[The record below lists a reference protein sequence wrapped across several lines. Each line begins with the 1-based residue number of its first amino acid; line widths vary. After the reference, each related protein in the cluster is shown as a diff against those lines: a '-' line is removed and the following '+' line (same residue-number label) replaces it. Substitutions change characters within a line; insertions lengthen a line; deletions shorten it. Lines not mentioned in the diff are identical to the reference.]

1 MQFPANQNKTSNKL
15 KNPLPK
21 KKNKPS
27 KKRWVLAIVAVVAFF
42 VLAAG
47 GLFVFK
53 TYQSLKK
60 VVSSKSEI
68 TAAGL
73 KGDLDL
79 ASLKGE
85 GEGRVNVLL
94 LGKGDQGHAGEGLTD
109 TMMVASIDPKT
120 KDVVMISLPRD
131 LYVKIPGYWWSKIN
145 AAHAFAEQDKQ
156 GSGPEVAK
164 AVVSDVIGQ
173 PIHYFIRVDF
183 TGLKQ
188 GVDTLSGI
196 DIYNQSDLNDP
207 DYPCDKNESW
217 SCGFKLKAG
226 FYHMDGTTALK
237 YARCRKGN
245 CGDDFGRASRQQ
257 SVAVAMRDQA
267 LKLGNILNPAK
278 VSDLISNIGDH
289 LKTDLSVE
297 EIKRLVEIAKKVDS
311 NKIKNKV
318 IDGQNEGL
326 VKTSNVGEASV
337 VVPYAGV
344 GNYKAIRAFVAS
356 YLLDG
361 YVQSEAARVE
371 IQSSGAKPG
380 AVYALSTRLKSL
392 GYDVVKTSYES
403 NAQQATRAIDY
414 TSGAKPY
421 TAKYLEKRLGASI
434 SQENRQN
441 GQSSDII
448 IILGNDYEPKDS
460 N

>member
-1 MQFPANQNKTSNKL
+1 MSL
-15 KNPLPK
+15 SPK
-21 KKNKPS
+21 KPEAPKDSAKPKS
-27 KKRWVLAIVAVVAFF
+27 KKKVKSQKKRWALTIAGIILAGLLAYGGFF
-42 VLAAG
+42 A
-47 GLFVFK
+47 FK
-53 TYQSLKK
+53 TYNSLKK
-60 VVSSKSEI
+60 VVSTKSDI

-79 ASLKGE
+79 TALKGE
-85 GEGRVNVLL
+85 GEGRVNILL
-94 LGKGDQGHAGEGLTD
+94 LGEGDQGHAGEGLTD

-120 KDVVMISLPRD
+120 KDIVMISLPRD

-145 AAHAFAEQDKQ
+145 AAHAFAEQDKT

-173 PIHYFIRVDF
+173 PIHYFVRVDF

-196 DIYNQSDLNDP
+196 DIYNQNDLNDP

-245 CGDDFGRASRQQ
+245 CGDDFGRAARQQ

-278 VSDLISNIGDH
+278 VSDLITNIGNH
-289 LKTDLSVE
+289 LKTDLSIE

-318 IDGQNEGL
+318 IDGQNENL

-337 VVPYAGV
+337 VVPLAGV
-344 GNYKAIRAFVAS
+344 GNYRAIRAFVSS
-356 YLLDG
+356 YFLDG
-361 YVQSEAARVE
+361 YVQSEAASVE
-371 IQSSGAKPG
+371 IRSSGAKPG
-380 AVYALSTRLKSL
+380 AVYALSSRLKSL
-392 GYDVVKTSYES
+392 GYNVVKTSS
-403 NAQQATRAIDY
+403 DSANPSATKIIDY
-414 TSGAKPY
+414 TSGNKPY
-421 TAKYLEKRLGASI
+421 TIKYLEKRLGINSAK
-434 SQENRQN
+434 ENRQN
-441 GQSSDII
+441 SQSSDII

>member
-1 MQFPANQNKTSNKL
+1 MVLDKTPHD
-15 KNPLPK
+15 KNPQAGNTK
-21 KKNKPS
+21 KS
-27 KKRWVLAIVAVVAFF
+27 RRLRKRFIKFGIFLLLILLF
-42 VLAAG
+42 AG
-47 GLFVFK
+47 GFFVFK
-53 TYQSLKK
+53 SYLSLKK
-60 VVSSKSEI
+60 IVKDKSEI
-68 TAAGL
+68 SAVGL

-79 ASLKGE
+79 NNLKGE

-94 LGKGDQGHAGEGLTD
+94 LGVGDQGHAGELLTD
-109 TMMVASIDPKT
+109 TMIVASLDPKT
-120 KDVVMISLPRD
+120 KDVVLISLPRD

-145 AAHAFAEQDKQ
+145 SAHAFAEQDKE

-173 PIHYFIRVDF
+173 PINYFVRVDF
-183 TGLKQ
+183 TGLKK

-196 DIYNQSDLNDP
+196 DLYNQTDLYDP
-207 DYPCDKNESW
+207 DYPCERNEGW

-226 FYHMDGTTALK
+226 YYHMDGSTALK

-245 CGDDFGRASRQQ
+245 CGDDFGRSARQQ

-278 VSDLISNIGDH
+278 VSELISNVGDH
-289 LKTDLSVE
+289 LKTDLSIEEVKKFVE
-297 EIKRLVEIAKKVDS
+297 LSKKIDS

-318 IDGQNEGL
+318 IDGQNENL

-337 VVPYAGV
+337 VVPVAGV

-361 YVQSEAARVE
+361 YVQSEQASVE

-380 AVYALSTRLKSL
+380 AIYALSSRLKSL
-392 GYDVVKTSYES
+392 GYNVAKTSTS
-403 NAQQATRAIDY
+403 PGLSAQTRLIDN
-414 TSGAKPY
+414 SGSSKPY
-421 TAKYLEKRLGASI
+421 TIKYLEKRLGVNS
-434 SQENRQN
+434 SKENKQN

>member
-1 MQFPANQNKTSNKL
+1 MPFSKKT
-15 KNPLPK
+15 PK
-21 KKNKPS
+21 HSLAPDAKRSVKS
-27 KKRWVLAIVAVVAFF
+27 KKRLAKRWALGIILFFMVALISF
-42 VLAAG
+42 G
-47 GLFVFK
+47 GFFVFK

-60 VVSSKSEI
+60 VVKDKKEI

-79 ASLKGE
+79 SNLKGE
-85 GEGRVNVLL
+85 GEGRVNILM
-94 LGKGDQGHAGEGLTD
+94 LGVGDQGHAGELLTD

-145 AAHAFAEQDKQ
+145 AAHAFAEQDKI

-173 PIHYFIRVDF
+173 PIHYFVRVDF

-196 DIYNQSDLNDP
+196 DIYNQHDLYDP

-226 FYHMDGTTALK
+226 FYHMDGMTALK

-278 VSDLISNIGDH
+278 VSELISIVGDH
-289 LKTDLSVE
+289 LKTDLSID
-297 EIKRLVEIAKKVDS
+297 EIKRLVEIAKKIDS
-311 NKIKNKV
+311 NTIKNKV
-318 IDGQNEGL
+318 VDGQTENL
-326 VKTSNVGEASV
+326 VKTSNIGEASV
-337 VVPYAGV
+337 VVPIAGV
-344 GNYKAIRAFVAS
+344 GNYKAIRSFVAS
-356 YLLDG
+356 YFLDG
-361 YVQSEAARVE
+361 YVQSESAKVE
-371 IQSSGAKPG
+371 IKSSGAKPG
-380 AVYALSTRLKSL
+380 AIFALSKRLESL
-392 GYDVVKTSYES
+392 GYNVVKTSYDS
-403 NAQQATRAIDY
+403 SAPAPTKIIDY
-414 TSGAKPY
+414 TSGSKPY
-421 TAKYLEKRLGASI
+421 TLKYLEKRLGVTKVG
-434 SQENRQN
+434 ENRQN

>member
-1 MQFPANQNKTSNKL
+1 MRLPNKENEIPKNLQKPKPNK
-15 KNPLPK
+15 KA
-21 KKNKPS
+21 KPH
-27 KKRWVLAIVAVVAFF
+27 KKRWALGFVAFVSLAI
-42 VLAAG
+42 LILG
-47 GLFVFK
+47 GTFLFR

-60 VVSSKSEI
+60 VVSTKSDI

-79 ASLKGE
+79 ATLKGE
-85 GEGRVNVLL
+85 GEGRVNILL
-94 LGKGDQGHAGEGLTD
+94 LGEGDQGHAGEGLTD

-145 AAHAFAEQDKQ
+145 SAHAFAEQDKD

-173 PIHYFIRVDF
+173 PIHYFVRVDF

-196 DIYNQSDLNDP
+196 DIYNRSDLNDP

-245 CGDDFGRASRQQ
+245 CGDDFGRAERQQ

-267 LKLGNILNPAK
+267 LKLGNILNPTK
-278 VSDLISNIGDH
+278 VSDLITNIGNH
-289 LKTDLSVE
+289 LKTDLSFE
-297 EIKRLVEIAKKVDS
+297 EIRRLVEIAKKIDS

-318 IDGQNEGL
+318 IDGENENL

-337 VVPYAGV
+337 VVPIAGV
-344 GNYKAIRAFVAS
+344 GNYRAIRAFVAS
-356 YLLDG
+356 YFLDG
-361 YVQSEAARVE
+361 YVQSEAANVE
-371 IQSSGAKPG
+371 IRAAGAKPG
-380 AVYALSTRLKSL
+380 AVYALSSRLKSL
-392 GYDVVKTSYES
+392 GYNVVKTSMDS
-403 NAQQATRAIDY
+403 NEQSGTKLIDH
-414 TSGAKPY
+414 TSGSKPY
-421 TAKYLEKRLGASI
+421 TIKYLEKRLGINSTK
-434 SQENRQN
+434 ENRQN